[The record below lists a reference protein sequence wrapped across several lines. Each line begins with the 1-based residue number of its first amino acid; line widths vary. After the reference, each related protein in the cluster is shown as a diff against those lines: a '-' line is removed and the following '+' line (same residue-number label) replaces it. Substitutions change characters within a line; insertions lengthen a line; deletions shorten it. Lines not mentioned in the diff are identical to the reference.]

1 MKVDW
6 EPWRRRTLAEE
17 VVVRLISDGTVIKT
31 RLDKTATSTSVLAAV
46 GVRRDGQK
54 VLLAISNRGRG
65 EHCGVATVP

>member
-1 MKVDW
+1 M
-6 EPWRRRTLAEE
+6 
-17 VVVRLISDGTVIKT
+17 RLISDGTVIKT

-65 EHCGVATVP
+65 EHCGLATVP

>member
-6 EPWRRRTLAEE
+6 EPWRHRSLAEE
-17 VVVRLISDGTVIKT
+17 EGVHLIPDGTVIKT

-54 VLLAISNRGRG
+54 VLLAIGNRGRE
-65 EHCGVATVP
+65 EHCGLATVL